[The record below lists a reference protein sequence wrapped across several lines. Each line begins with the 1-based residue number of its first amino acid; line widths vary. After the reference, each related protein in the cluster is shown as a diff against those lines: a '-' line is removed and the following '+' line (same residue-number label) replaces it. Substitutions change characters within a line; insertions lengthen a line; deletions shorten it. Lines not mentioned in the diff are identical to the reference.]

1 MLLSCALILSYIL
14 RAQLQ
19 TLSSF
24 IIYPVYY
31 CCVLQ
36 LQALL
41 KHNNIDYT
49 DMDQAEDDDNVDLS
63 HMFK

>member
-19 TLSSF
+19 TPYSF
-24 IIYPVYY
+24 IKLVYY